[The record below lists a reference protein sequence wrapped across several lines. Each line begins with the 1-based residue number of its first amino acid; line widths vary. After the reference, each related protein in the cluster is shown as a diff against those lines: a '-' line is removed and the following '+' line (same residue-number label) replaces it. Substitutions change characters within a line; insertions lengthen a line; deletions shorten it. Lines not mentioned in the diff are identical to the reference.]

1 MHFWVNTVC
10 MHQLQFHLHDGSSL
24 VHSLEEGVTT
34 LGRHPDSIIV
44 LDLPS
49 VSRYHAVLEL
59 GPNGCVVVDKRS
71 CNGTHV
77 NGAKIHK
84 TSLKNGDSVT
94 FGLVQATY
102 TDS

>member
-1 MHFWVNTVC
+1 MVF

-24 VHSLEEGVTT
+24 VHSLEEGITT
-34 LGRHPDSIIV
+34 LGRHPDSIVV
-44 LDLPS
+44 LDFPS

-59 GPNGCVVVDKRS
+59 GPKGCVLVDKRS
-71 CNGTHV
+71 RNGTRV

-94 FGLVQATY
+94 FGHVQATY